1 MKSNIPKKPV
11 TPAAKDNIK
20 AIKKEPKEIKTTTDK
35 LKEYGLLAVVLIW
48 AAIMWYY
55 MFK

>member
-1 MKSNIPKKPV
+1 MKSNIPKKLV

-20 AIKKEPKEIKTTTDK
+20 SIKREPKEVKTTTDK
-35 LKEYGLLAVVLIW
+35 VKEYGLLAVVLIW

>member
-20 AIKKEPKEIKTTTDK
+20 AIKKEPKEIYVKQERKGESPGSLFTYCK
-35 LKEYGLLAVVLIW
+35 LV
-48 AAIMWYY
+48 MN
-55 MFK
+55 